1 MTSTRILDVLPEC
14 SDTVAVEIG
23 AGVLDDAGALFART
37 FPGARAIVV
46 ADGNTWAVAGERVQA
61 SLVAAGVDTE
71 EPFVFPGTPTLFADE
86 HTTFALRDR
95 LAATDALACS
105 VASGSLN
112 DVTKWASSLLGR
124 TYLNV
129 CTAASVDGYTSFG
142 AAITVDGVKG
152 TQECPAPRA
161 VLAPLDIMA
170 AAPVRLT
177 ATGFGDLFEKVPAGA
192 DWIVADELGIEA
204 VDDHVWDLVQGP
216 LAEAL
221 SDPAGLAAGDL
232 GAVARLTDGLMMSG
246 LAMQVHRTSRPAS
259 GAGHYFSHQWEMEGY
274 GRDWDPPLSH
284 GFKVGLGTLAMC
296 ALYEN
301 VLTVDLSGYDI
312 DARLASWPTAE
323 ADAARVAALQ
333 PVPVIRTSATAQSAD
348 KYLTVEQARGRL
360 VRIVERWPAILDRIR
375 PQLWTAARVEDA
387 LRTVGAVHHPAQI
400 AVTHDELRTKYY
412 QAQTIRTRYTVLDT
426 LQELG
431 LLGDQVETLFA
442 PGGYWHSRPTAD

>member
-1 MTSTRILDVLPEC
+1 MTSQRILDVLPEC

-23 AGVLDDAGALFART
+23 TGILDRAGALFAET
-37 FPGARAIVV
+37 FPGGRAIVV
-46 ADGNTWAVAGERVQA
+46 ADTNTWAVAGERVQA
-61 SLVAAGVDTE
+61 ALVAAGVDTD
-71 EPFVFPGTPTLFADE
+71 EPYIFPGTPTLFADE
-86 HTTFALRDR
+86 HATFALRDR
-95 LAATDALACS
+95 LAATDAHACS

-112 DVTKWASSLLGR
+112 DITKWASSLIGR
-124 TYLNV
+124 TYMNV

-192 DWIVADELGIEA
+192 DWIVADELGVEA
-204 VDDHVWDLVQGP
+204 VDHHVWDLVQGP
-216 LAEAL
+216 LGEAL
-221 SDPAGLAAGDL
+221 SDPEGLTRGDI
-232 GAVARLTDGLMMSG
+232 GALTKLTDGLMMSG

-296 ALYEN
+296 AVFER
-301 VLTVDLSGYDI
+301 VLDLDLSSYDI
-312 DARLASWPTAE
+312 EARLASWPTPEEDRARVE
-323 ADAARVAALQ
+323 ALQPIEVIRVSSVAQSAAKYLPVDAARQRL
-333 PVPVIRTSATAQSAD
+333 
-348 KYLTVEQARGRL
+348 ARIL
-360 VRIVERWPAILDRIR
+360 DRWPAIIDRIG
-375 PQLWTAARVEDA
+375 PQLWSAARVEEA

-400 AVTHDELRTKYY
+400 GVTHEEFRTKHY
-412 QAQTIRTRYTVLDT
+412 QAQTIRTRYTIVDT

-431 LLGDQVETLFA
+431 LLADIVDPLFA
-442 PGGYWHSRPTAD
+442 PGGYWYERPTAD

>member
-1 MTSTRILDVLPEC
+1 
-14 SDTVAVEIG
+14 
-23 AGVLDDAGALFART
+23 
-37 FPGARAIVV
+37 
-46 ADGNTWAVAGERVQA
+46 
-61 SLVAAGVDTE
+61 
-71 EPFVFPGTPTLFADE
+71 VFPGPPTLFADE

-284 GFKVGLGTLAMC
+284 GFKVGLGAGDVC
-296 ALYEN
+296 A
-301 VLTVDLSGYDI
+301 
-312 DARLASWPTAE
+312 
-323 ADAARVAALQ
+323 
-333 PVPVIRTSATAQSAD
+333 
-348 KYLTVEQARGRL
+348 
-360 VRIVERWPAILDRIR
+360 VRAC
-375 PQLWTAARVEDA
+375 
-387 LRTVGAVHHPAQI
+387 
-400 AVTHDELRTKYY
+400 
-412 QAQTIRTRYTVLDT
+412 
-426 LQELG
+426 
-431 LLGDQVETLFA
+431 
-442 PGGYWHSRPTAD
+442 